1 MTLPRQDQEARGAKK
16 KAIENAVWKQDKPR
30 RKNATATS
38 AQDCPATKKR
48 TDALAPAPTPS
59 RNSSSTGKSN
69 RTMVSRK
76 PSTLSP
82 LIHLK
87 LIYGTYMEKCWALA
101 ERPRDMSDSDDGILQ
116 APLMVDKQLEVQ
128 PNYRRPAKL
137 CRTYA
142 MRDVALPEDED
153 EEQSADSDTSRPRD
167 KPSRDN
173 LLTDSDGS
181 DHESSATDSEDE
193 DSAAM
198 KLFDEVASVV
208 TNKQQVA
215 SKSRGTSKAEF
226 KARDHKQAAE
236 TPTWANM
243 DVEDAVSESIED
255 RSTGGNSSEF
265 QSDDEGTAPTRKLQT
280 SDTKT
285 RSIASLVRTESGKV
299 KLLDQNIETRRVLQ
313 SAIMEVKCHLFF
325 ANGYPELVDKNQVAL
340 QALIVVAEKRGV
352 HPIKERL
359 QSDVRYA
366 SQLGS
371 LVDARVPIL
380 RRELKEDACANADG
394 YFRLGHT
401 DSGKAA
407 ARRLLDKLAYIYALK
422 FDINN
427 EASPIGKKPYQGELL
442 LFLIYRQLFH
452 SSRSIAIK
460 FTERFVEI
468 ANNKGQRP
476 EVPIPL
482 LALVATAVYAALLW
496 KSQGSPSKFNFT
508 GNLFS
513 ETYNYHVRFLE
524 KLKKDAPAKFHCMMA
539 DIYEA
544 AQKLRYSGAAASG
557 HAAELE
563 AFELLDLDNMEED

>member
-1 MTLPRQDQEARGAKK
+1 
-16 KAIENAVWKQDKPR
+16 
-30 RKNATATS
+30 
-38 AQDCPATKKR
+38 
-48 TDALAPAPTPS
+48 
-59 RNSSSTGKSN
+59 
-69 RTMVSRK
+69 
-76 PSTLSP
+76 
-82 LIHLK
+82 
-87 LIYGTYMEKCWALA
+87 
-101 ERPRDMSDSDDGILQ
+101 MSDSDDGILQ

-128 PNYRRPAKL
+128 PNYRRPVKL

-153 EEQSADSDTSRPRD
+153 DEQSADSDM
-167 KPSRDN
+167 N
-173 LLTDSDGS
+173 GS

-198 KLFDEVASVV
+198 KLFDEVTSVV

-215 SKSRGTSKAEF
+215 SKSR
-226 KARDHKQAAE
+226 
-236 TPTWANM
+236 
-243 DVEDAVSESIED
+243 
-255 RSTGGNSSEF
+255 
-265 QSDDEGTAPTRKLQT
+265 GTAPTRKLQT

-285 RSIASLVRTESGKV
+285 RSITSPVQTESGKSSSV
-299 KLLDQNIETRRVLQ
+299 RNHGSQVPP
-313 SAIMEVKCHLFF
+313 FF
-325 ANGYPELVDKNQVAL
+325 ANSYPELVDKNQVVL
-340 QALIVVAEKRGV
+340 QALIVVAEKCGV
-352 HPIKERL
+352 HPIKEHL
-359 QSDVRYA
+359 QSDIRYA

-380 RRELKEDACANADG
+380 HRELKEDACANADG
-394 YFRLGHT
+394 YFHLGHT
-401 DSGKAA
+401 DTGKAA
-407 ARRLLDKLAYIYALK
+407 VRRLLDKLAYIYALK

-460 FTERFVEI
+460 FTEHFIEI

-482 LALVATAVYAALLW
+482 LALVATAVI
-496 KSQGSPSKFNFT
+496 PSVEVARFTVEIQLYRKFIQQDI
-508 GNLFS
+508 
-513 ETYNYHVRFLE
+513 NYHVRFLE

-544 AQKLRYSGAAASG
+544 AQKLQYSGAAASG

-563 AFELLDLDNMEED
+563 AFELLDLDNMKKTDSSPTLRTVI

>member
-1 MTLPRQDQEARGAKK
+1 MTLPRQDQGARGAKK

-38 AQDCPATKKR
+38 AQDRPAPKKR
-48 TDALAPAPTPS
+48 TDASPAPTPS
-59 RNSSSTGKSN
+59 RKSSSTGKSN
-69 RTMVSRK
+69 RTKASRK

-87 LIYGTYMEKCWALA
+87 LIYGTYMEKRWALA

-116 APLMVDKQLEVQ
+116 APLMVDKQLDAQ
-128 PNYRRPAKL
+128 LPYYRRPAKL
-137 CRTYA
+137 CRTYT
-142 MRDVALPEDED
+142 MQDVALLEDED
-153 EEQSADSDTSRPRD
+153 EQS
-167 KPSRDN
+167 
-173 LLTDSDGS
+173 TDSDMNGNDS
-181 DHESSATDSEDE
+181 ESSATDGEDE
-193 DSAAM
+193 DSAALR
-198 KLFDEVASVV
+198 LFDEVASVV

-215 SKSRGTSKAEF
+215 SKSESRGTPSPKAEF

-255 RSTGGNSSEF
+255 RSTGGDSEF
-265 QSDDEGTAPTRKLQT
+265 QSDNEGTAPTRKLT
-280 SDTKT
+280 SDAKT
-285 RSIASLVRTESGKV
+285 RSIASLIRTESGKV
-299 KLLDQNIETRRVLQ
+299 KLLDQNLETRKVLQ

-325 ANGYPELVDKNQVAL
+325 THGYPELVDKNQVAL

-359 QSDVRYA
+359 QSDERYA

-380 RRELKEDACANADG
+380 RRELKEDACAHADG

-401 DSGKAA
+401 DTGKAA
-407 ARRLLDKLAYIYALK
+407 VRRLLDKLAYIYALK

-442 LFLIYRQLFH
+442 IFLIYRQLFH
-452 SSRSIAIK
+452 SSRSVAIK
-460 FTERFVEI
+460 FVERFIEI

-482 LALVATAVYAALLW
+482 LALVATAVMCLSSL
-496 KSQGSPSKFNFT
+496 
-508 GNLFS
+508 
-513 ETYNYHVRFLE
+513 FLE

-544 AQKLRYSGAAASG
+544 AQKLRYSGTAASG

-563 AFELLDLDNMEED
+563 AFELLDLNNMEED

>member
-1 MTLPRQDQEARGAKK
+1 MEPRQTKTQECNSDIRPRPSCPKKENQRITGAYS
-16 KAIENAVWKQDKPR
+16 ESELQLQVKQDSCINKTV
-30 RKNATATS
+30 N
-38 AQDCPATKKR
+38 
-48 TDALAPAPTPS
+48 TDS
-59 RNSSSTGKSN
+59 
-69 RTMVSRK
+69 
-76 PSTLSP
+76 
-82 LIHLK
+82 
-87 LIYGTYMEKCWALA
+87 EKTWGLA
-101 ERPRDMSDSDDGILQ
+101 ERQRDVVDSDSDLFDDVISQ
-116 APLMVDKQLEVQ
+116 EAALMVNKQAH
-128 PNYRRPAKL
+128 YRRPAKL

-142 MRDVALPEDED
+142 MQDVALPEDVD
-153 EEQSADSDTSRPRD
+153 EQSGADSDDARPRD
-167 KPSRDN
+167 KTSRDS
-173 LLTDSDGS
+173 LATDSDGN
-181 DHESSATDSEDE
+181 ESATGSENE

-198 KLFDEVASVV
+198 LLFDEVASLV
-208 TNKQQVA
+208 TNKQQGA
-215 SKSRGTSKAEF
+215 SKSCGTSKSEF
-226 KARDHKQAAE
+226 AQDHKQALE
-236 TPTWANM
+236 TPTWANHL

-255 RSTGGNSSEF
+255 PSTGGNSSEF
-265 QSDDEGTAPTRKLQT
+265 HSDNEGGTAPKLTSDAQT
-280 SDTKT
+280 SKT
-285 RSIASLVRTESGKV
+285 RSIASLVRTEGGKV
-299 KLLDQNIETRRVLQ
+299 KLLDQNLETRKVLQ

-352 HPIKERL
+352 HAIKERL
-359 QSDVRYA
+359 QADERYA

-371 LVDARVPIL
+371 LVSSTRTFSDQSLTIWEVDARVPIL
-380 RRELKEDACANADG
+380 RRELKEDACAHADG

-401 DSGKAA
+401 DTGKAA

-427 EASPIGKKPYQGELL
+427 EASPIGKKHYQGEFLI
-442 LFLIYRQLFH
+442 FLIYRQLFH
-452 SSRSIAIK
+452 SSRSVAVK
-460 FTERFVEI
+460 FVEHFVEI

-524 KLKKDAPAKFHCMMA
+524 KLKKDARAKFHCMMA

-557 HAAELE
+557 QAAELE